1 MDEAERQ
8 RRASE
13 QEQRALQALD
23 AIMKGG
29 DLTEET
35 MSLSNEFTDRQTAR
49 FSTWVHRARGMF
61 RRRS

>member
-1 MDEAERQ
+1 MDDAERQ
-8 RRASE
+8 RRATE

-35 MSLSNEFTDRQTAR
+35 MNLSNEFTDRHTAG
-49 FSTWVHRARGMF
+49 FSAWLRRALGVFHRRG
-61 RRRS
+61 